1 MLQAI
6 SIKMEVLMEINKA
19 CQILGTQVDLLVLEE
34 VSHKE
39 WVHISSP
46 INMEESE
53 EELVVVL
60 VLVE

>member
-19 CQILGTQVDLLVLEE
+19 CQILAIQVDLLVLEE

-39 WVHISSP
+39 WVHTSSP
-46 INMEESE
+46 TNMEESV

>member
-1 MLQAI
+1 
-6 SIKMEVLMEINKA
+6 MEINKA